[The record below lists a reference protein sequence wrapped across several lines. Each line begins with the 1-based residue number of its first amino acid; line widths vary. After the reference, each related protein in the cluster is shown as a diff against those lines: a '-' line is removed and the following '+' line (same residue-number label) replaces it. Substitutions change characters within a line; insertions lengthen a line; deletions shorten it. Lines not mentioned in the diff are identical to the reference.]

1 MARKNKDL
9 SNVFDSLQPK
19 QEDKIDEDIK
29 NENHK
34 NSIEKNLDSIS
45 EDSLSNPSQL
55 DEDDVVEDFIPDDSY
70 QEYDDETSSNDF
82 SDFKKDILVKYN
94 EKRKKKTMEETH
106 IRTTFLLERSLAKR
120 LDKLTKNKRGLKT
133 LVLNDAVEAIVKAM
147 EENN

>member
-29 NENHK
+29 NENHN